1 MPLSKP
7 QQEIVDNTRRFKV
20 AICGRRF
27 RQDYIS
33 HP

>member
-1 MPLSKP
+1 MPLSKA

-27 RQDYIS
+27 WQDS
-33 HP
+33 FGHP